1 MLVEGLKYFKNYQN
15 GTQRQEVSKLCW
27 GNGANR
33 LSEWF
38 PQNFQLVKKKKEKAV
53 PVKHNKMRHV

>member
-38 PQNFQLVKKKKEKAV
+38 PQNFQLVKKKKRKSSPCEAQ
-53 PVKHNKMRHV
+53 

>member
-1 MLVEGLKYFKNYQN
+1 MLVEGPKYFKNYQN

-38 PQNFQLVKKKKEKAV
+38 PQNFQLVKKKKAV